1 MFDQFVTITHPCH
14 FLHGKAVP
22 IIQYRSKEKPPGML
36 VQFPDGSTH
45 TIPVDWTDQ
54 AEPDQT
60 RLAEVEKDLRLSPFA
75 LMEAV
80 KWMKEQG

>member
-1 MFDQFVTITHPCH
+1 
-14 FLHGKAVP
+14 
-22 IIQYRSKEKPPGML
+22 ML